1 MGNNL
6 AAVEQQSRRFG
17 QPMITHLNHPNYGYA
32 ITAEELAM
40 VTREH
45 FFEVFNA
52 HLGRTHLGI
61 ETHAGVERTRDIIST
76 LRIGEIKGRSVYGL
90 AIDDSQ
96 LLRQRAGSSSGLG
109 SSPESRSS
117 KGLRQVTST
126 PRAG

>member
-1 MGNNL
+1 MLRSDRKPIHLNASNVLELVKPRGGKSVAETMGNNL

-52 HLGRTHLGI
+52 HLGRTHLGD
-61 ETHAGVERTRDIIST
+61 ETHAGVERNRDVVST
-76 LRIGEIKGRSVYGL
+76 LRIGEMKAAR
-90 AIDDSQ
+90 
-96 LLRQRAGSSSGLG
+96 LRPGH
-109 SSPESRSS
+109 
-117 KGLRQVTST
+117 
-126 PRAG
+126 